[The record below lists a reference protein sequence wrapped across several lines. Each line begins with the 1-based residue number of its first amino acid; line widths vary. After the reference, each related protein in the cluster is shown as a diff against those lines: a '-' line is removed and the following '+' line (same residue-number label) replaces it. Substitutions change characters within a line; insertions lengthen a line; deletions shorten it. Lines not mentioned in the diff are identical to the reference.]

1 MPRYVC
7 AFLPAFSIEYRNKA
21 QACSPPEPFALVSQT
36 SGGYHLDTP
45 NPVAKRLGLY
55 AGQLLSDAR
64 ARVPELI
71 TCPVNRA
78 QEQTRLRKLSLW
90 CTRFSPY
97 VAPWPEIEAGAT
109 GLTFDMTGCAH
120 LFGGECAML
129 HIMAT
134 ALAQLGLSVR
144 LAMADSIGAAHALC
158 RHGIKAQIIVDSA
171 TQIQALRDLP
181 VAALRIGAQTVATL
195 RHLGLTCIADVMDL
209 PRAPLA
215 ARFGEE
221 LLLRLDQALG
231 RAGESFSPI
240 LPHAPARVSAVL
252 AEPIRDQDHVLKL
265 ATALAQDLMPLLER
279 AGLGARTLNLN
290 LFRVDGQVLRIALRL
305 ASASRDPDHI
315 IKLFALKLDALNE
328 AFDPGFGFDAARLDV
343 TLGQPL
349 EPIQAG
355 LARTTPDA
363 TRLTRLIDRL
373 ASRLGTDNVL
383 RAYPRDTHSPERA
396 MALKPAGAPGI
407 WGDWGLRP
415 LLLLSRAEP
424 AEVLALLPE
433 GPPLQFKWRGM
444 HYRIERAEGPER
456 IAPQWWRSGESPTR
470 DYYLVEDRAGHKF
483 WMYRDGF
490 YDAPHPPRWFVHG
503 VFA

>member
-7 AFLPAFSIEYRNKA
+7 AFLPAFSIEYRNRA

-97 VAPWPEIEAGAT
+97 VAPWPEIEDGAA

-265 ATALAQDLMPLLER
+265 ATSLAQDLMPLLER

-456 IAPQWWRSGESPTR
+456 IARQWWRSGESPTR